1 MNQNTGH
8 NRLLTALR
16 LAFYPAFE
24 PASEKR
30 FQTLNREASNARGSG
45 DLSKSED
52 LYSMAMAEARAS
64 SDASHLLQAQYGL
77 AQVYQDQHRYREAE
91 RIFLDHLDDAVKRE
105 RPNTQV
111 HAAHTFVARLYND
124 EGEFAKAEEHFKA
137 ALTEIESLEQG
148 LYCSTAISLAR
159 FYVEQH
165 RYSEAEPLFQ
175 RILEIREDSNS
186 DNVRAH
192 HLQELAKVCE
202 AQEKYERAEELYR
215 QALTIQEKAAAEKP
229 DGFMLAR
236 ALADVA
242 GFYKTRGRYA
252 EAEDFS
258 RRSLAIVEEVIES
271 HIAESRKSRR
281 RRDNPEHFEATLRR
295 AQVPIS
301 ESLDRLAEI
310 CECQEKYAEAE
321 PLRKRSLEI
330 KEQAW
335 GEPQAWIWVDSLAAY
350 ANILNHLGREQEGH
364 KLQERVEAIRTR
376 FPAGSVRT
384 RLTMT
389 SRPLKKS
396 LRWRVNTFVN
406 AILHPSR

>member
-24 PASEKR
+24 PAAEKR
-30 FQTLNREASNARGSG
+30 FQALNREASNARGTG
-45 DLSKSED
+45 DLSKSEE
-52 LYSMAMAEARAS
+52 LYSTAMAAARAS
-64 SDASHLLQAQYGL
+64 SDPSHLLQAQYGL

-91 RIFLDHLDDAVKRE
+91 RIFRDHLEEAVIRE

-111 HAAHTFVARLYND
+111 HAAHTFLARLYQD

-137 ALTEIESLEQG
+137 ALTEVELLHPG
-148 LYCSTAISLAR
+148 LYSSTAIALAR
-159 FYVEQH
+159 FYVERH

-175 RILEIREDSNS
+175 RILEIRGDSDS

-192 HLQELAKVCE
+192 NMQEFAKVCE

-215 QALTIQEKAAAEKP
+215 EALTIHENADEQP
-229 DGFMLAR
+229 GGFMLAR
-236 ALADVA
+236 ALDDVA
-242 GFYKTRGRYA
+242 GFYKRRGRYA
-252 EAEDFS
+252 EAEEFS
-258 RRSLAIVEEVIES
+258 RRSLARVEEVIQS
-271 HIAESRKSRR
+271 HVAASRKPSLRQR
-281 RRDNPEHFEATLRR
+281 NAEVFEATLRR
-295 AQVPIS
+295 AQVPVS
-301 ESLDRLAEI
+301 EALERLAEI
-310 CECQEKYAEAE
+310 CECQAKYAEAE
-321 PLRKRSLEI
+321 PLRRRAFEI

-350 ANILNHLGREQEGH
+350 ANTLNELGREHEAV
-364 KLQERVEAIRTR
+364 KLQERVEAIRTK
-376 FPAGSVRT
+376 FPPGSVRT
-384 RLTMT
+384 RVTLT
-389 SRPLKKS
+389 SRPLNKS